1 MSEGDANDVLRAKG
15 PDAVRER
22 HARAKKFNSGD
33 DITFEQRFTLKNFNN
48 VTVSTAPNYLVKGII
63 PRVGLVIIWG
73 PPKCGKSFWTFDL
86 VMHVALGW
94 QYRGRRVQQG
104 GVVYLALEGGHGFC
118 ARIEAWRRRHLNG
131 HRAPVPFYLL
141 DVPIDLVADRDK
153 LIQAIHVQLGEQV
166 PSAVC
171 IDTLNRALIGDEN
184 KSDDM
189 AKFIRAADMIRT
201 AFGCVVIII
210 HHCGVAANR
219 PRGHTSLSGADD
231 AQLAVERSKDG
242 LIVAK
247 IEHMKDAEAG
257 GAIACRLEGVELGTD
272 DDGDPITSCVIVE
285 AEGEASGPKLKPTS
299 RFALDLLRS
308 LIATE
313 GQRPPG
319 ESNLPERARVYHAG
333 TFRERFYEAY
343 PGDKQNTK
351 KKAHLRAVLDLQAA
365 GLIEL
370 WREWMWL
377 RDSRDR
383 REK

>member
-1 MSEGDANDVLRAKG
+1 
-15 PDAVRER
+15 
-22 HARAKKFNSGD
+22 
-33 DITFEQRFTLKNFNN
+33 
-48 VTVSTAPNYLVKGII
+48 
-63 PRVGLVIIWG
+63 
-73 PPKCGKSFWTFDL
+73 
-86 VMHVALGW
+86 
-94 QYRGRRVQQG
+94 
-104 GVVYLALEGGHGFC
+104 
-118 ARIEAWRRRHLNG
+118 
-131 HRAPVPFYLL
+131 
-141 DVPIDLVADRDK
+141 
-153 LIQAIHVQLGEQV
+153 
-166 PSAVC
+166 
-171 IDTLNRALIGDEN
+171 
-184 KSDDM
+184 M
-189 AKFIRAADMIRT
+189 AKFIRAADLIRE
-201 AFGCVVIII
+201 AFGCLVLII
-210 HHCGVAANR
+210 HHCGVKANR
-219 PRGHTSLSGADD
+219 PRGHSSLSGADD

-257 GAIACRLEGVELGTD
+257 GVIACRLEGVDLGTD

-308 LIATE
+308 LTATE

-319 ESNLPERARVYHAG
+319 ESNLPEHARVYHAG

-343 PGDKQNTK
+343 PGDKRDTK